1 MYATART
8 VSKMTG
14 LQEQGLKTLQL
25 DVNDAARIEVS
36 AASLVF
42 RVGVNELEELEGQVQ
57 QRSAKIMNSVIIAL
71 QILTMEKGC
80 KDLAP

>member
-1 MYATART
+1 
-8 VSKMTG
+8 MTG
-14 LQEQGLKTLQL
+14 LQEQGIKTLQL

-57 QRSAKIMNSVIIAL
+57 QRSAKIISLVIIAL
-71 QILTMEKGC
+71 QILTMEKKC
-80 KDLAP
+80 KDLVP

>member
-1 MYATART
+1 
-8 VSKMTG
+8 MTG
-14 LQEQGLKTLQL
+14 LQEQGIKTLQL

-36 AASLVF
+36 AASLDF

>member
-1 MYATART
+1 
-8 VSKMTG
+8 MTG
-14 LQEQGLKTLQL
+14 LQEQGIKTLQL

-57 QRSAKIMNSVIIAL
+57 QRSAKIKSLVIIAL